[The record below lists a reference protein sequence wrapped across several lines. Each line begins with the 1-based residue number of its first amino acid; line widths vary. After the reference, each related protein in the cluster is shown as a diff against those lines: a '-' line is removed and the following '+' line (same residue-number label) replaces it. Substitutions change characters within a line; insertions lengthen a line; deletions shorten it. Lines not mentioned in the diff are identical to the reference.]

1 MPGNRQRPTIKYST
15 LFEFKHSTNS
25 RESLLSGIGVL
36 PLAKIKEDVHALLG
50 CHVETGKRARGVKTG
65 THLGLSKGSAGRR
78 F

>member
-1 MPGNRQRPTIKYST
+1 
-15 LFEFKHSTNS
+15 
-25 RESLLSGIGVL
+25 LLSGIGVL